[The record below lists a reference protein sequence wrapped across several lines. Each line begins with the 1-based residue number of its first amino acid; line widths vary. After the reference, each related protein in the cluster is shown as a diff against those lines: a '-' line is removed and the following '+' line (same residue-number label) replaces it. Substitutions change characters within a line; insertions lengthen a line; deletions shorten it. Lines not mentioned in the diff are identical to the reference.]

1 MQVDLRHFFATWNI
15 LLLCNFEQFEF
26 PFDHASPI
34 SYHIQNF
41 LLFRHIRL
49 EYSMSLSSTQIQR
62 RPIILELTYE
72 KIYKAFPQVLMNEN
86 LRRFSH

>member
-1 MQVDLRHFFATWNI
+1 MQVDLRHLFGIWNM

-26 PFDHASPI
+26 PFDHISPI
-34 SYHIQNF
+34 FFHIQNF

-49 EYSMSLSSTQIQR
+49 KYSMSLSSTQIKR
-62 RPIILELTYE
+62 SPIILELTYE

-86 LRRFSH
+86 LHRFSH